1 LSFSV
6 FHDMPASS
14 NKSYVSIKQSKL
26 LDSGRAMQVNRVTHG
41 NVHVDR
47 IARSW
52 LTEPFVDPAARSLF
66 VPSGKV
72 QGTAA
77 KEKTIILAYEVG
89 LSHKEDKCSSDA
101 TEKQTH
107 LHDALYAFCRS
118 GLIRQKCGSQPE
130 RPDSRRNQ
138 ESLRKSDGSSS

>member
-1 LSFSV
+1 
-6 FHDMPASS
+6 MPASS

-52 LTEPFVDPAARSLF
+52 LTKPFVDPAARSLF

-72 QGTAA
+72 QATAA
-77 KEKTIILAYEVG
+77 KEKAVIFAYDVW
-89 LSHKEDKCSSDA
+89 LSHKGDKCSSDA
-101 TEKQTH
+101 TEKREY

-118 GLIRQKCGSQPE
+118 GLIRQKYGSQPE
-130 RPDSRRNQ
+130 RPDRRQNQ
-138 ESLRKSDGSSS
+138 ESLRKSDGSSL